1 MPKVENN
8 IPEKIRPYIFH
19 GVNLTW
25 TDKVATGDC
34 PWCGKEGKFSV
45 SVETGQWR
53 CFVCGEGN
61 DKGGGNIYTFLQLLW
76 KLADKNTIDYSTLAE
91 DRGLLPETLVQWE
104 LVVSPLT
111 SDWLIPG
118 YNAKKKLCQL
128 YKRVVGEQRSYLL
141 PTPGLGHQLFGV
153 PLLNKKC
160 STIYVCEGLWDGMAW
175 YEALS
180 RCKQT
185 EDELTVTSNVSY
197 SLLAEANVLAV
208 PSCSTFSESWLP
220 LFKDKTVVLLYDNDH
235 PRENPKTKKIVPPAG
250 WNGMKRVAGLLRGTA
265 KETKIIHWGEAGAE
279 YSDSLP
285 AGCDVRDA
293 LANCGDSLIEGV
305 DYLLGRIGDVPE
317 SWKSGKKGKKSCSH
331 SDGDGLEC
339 VPCSKY
345 KEVVNAWRK
354 ALLWTDGLDR
364 ALACMLA
371 SVASTQMLGDQLW
384 LKVLGPAA
392 CGKST
397 LCEAISI
404 NKDYVLAKSTIRGFH
419 SGFKEQGGGKEE
431 DNSLLSLLSG
441 KTLVTKD
448 GDTLLQSPNLPQILS
463 EGRDVYDGV
472 SRTHYRNTM
481 SKDYDGLRITWI
493 LCGTSSLR
501 QIDSSE
507 LGERFLDCVIMEGID
522 DDMEDEILER
532 VVHRAARDVAIE
544 SNGEANKHYAP
555 EMTNAM
561 QLTGG
566 YITWLRENAVEKLAK
581 VEYSPTVR
589 RQLTRFGKFAAHM
602 RARPSLRQEEVAE
615 REFATRLVSQL
626 TRLSGCLAL
635 VLNKDSIDDE
645 VMRRVRQ
652 VVLDTSR
659 GRTLSIATHLY
670 KADKEIGLES
680 NTLAVLIGQTED
692 KIRLLL
698 RFLRAIH
705 VVEFHHPLNKKGGKG
720 RVHWRLTTKM
730 RRLFMDV
737 NREQTEAIK

>member
-1 MPKVENN
+1 MPKVENDV
-8 IPEKIRPYIFH
+8 PERLKPYIFH

-34 PWCGKEGKFSV
+34 PWCGREGKFSAD
-45 SVETGQWR
+45 VETGMWK
-53 CFVCGEGN
+53 CFVCGEGS
-61 DKGGGNIYTFLQLLW
+61 DKGGGNVYTFLQLLW
-76 KLADKNTIDYSTLAE
+76 KMADKDTTDYSELAA
-91 DRGLLPETLVQWE
+91 DRKLLPDTLVQWE

-111 SDWLIPG
+111 GDWLIPG
-118 YNAKKKLCQL
+118 YNAKRKLCQL
-128 YKRVVGEQRSYLL
+128 YRRVVGEQRSLL
-141 PTPGLGHQLFGV
+141 MPTSGLSHQLFGV
-153 PLLNKKC
+153 PLLNNDN
-160 STIYVCEGLWDGMAW
+160 STIYVCEGLWDGMALW
-175 YEALS
+175 EAMGQCKYSGDEGLS
-180 RCKQT
+180 A
-185 EDELTVTSNVSY
+185 TSNPSY
-197 SLLAEANVLAV
+197 SLLSESSVLAA
-208 PSCSTFSESWLP
+208 PSCSAFSESWLP
-220 LFKDKTVVLLYDNDH
+220 LFKDKTVVLMYDNDH
-235 PRENPKTKKIVPPAG
+235 PRTNPKTGKVIAPAG
-250 WNGMKRVAGLLRGTA
+250 WAGMRRAAGILAGTA
-265 KETKIIHWGEAGAE
+265 KEIRILRWGGSES
-279 YSDSLP
+279 YSPNLAPGYDLRDALTTGPDSLP
-285 AGCDVRDA
+285 DR
-293 LANCGDSLIEGV
+293 LAQLLATLGPLPDEWRIKPKPRHAAHPKSEGMECT
-305 DYLLGRIGDVPE
+305 PC
-317 SWKSGKKGKKSCSH
+317 KSYKK
-331 SDGDGLEC
+331 LTT
-339 VPCSKY
+339 
-345 KEVVNAWRK
+345 AWRK
-354 ALLWTDGLDR
+354 ALLWNDGLDR

-371 SVASTQMLGDQLW
+371 SIASTQMLGDQLW

-397 LCEAISI
+397 LCEAISV

-431 DNSLLSLLSG
+431 DNSLLSLLPG

-532 VVHRAARDVAIE
+532 VVHRAARDVALE
-544 SNGEANKHYAP
+544 SDGEASKHYPP
-555 EMTNAM
+555 EMASAM

-566 YITWLRENAVEKLAK
+566 YVTWLRENAVEKLA
-581 VEYSPTVR
+581 VIDYPSTVR

-626 TRLSGCLAL
+626 TRLAGCLAL
-635 VLNKDSIDDE
+635 VLNKSSVDGE

-652 VVLDTSR
+652 VVMDTSR
-659 GRTLSIATHLY
+659 GRTLSITTYLY
-670 KADKEIGLES
+670 QADKEIGLES
-680 NTLAVLIGQTED
+680 KTLSVLVGQTED
-692 KIRLLL
+692 KIRSLL

-705 VVEFHHPLNKKGGKG
+705 VVELHYPINEKGVKG
-720 RVHWRLTTKM
+720 RMHWRLTNRM
-730 RRLFMDV
+730 HRLYTDAHRIFID
-737 NREQTEAIK
+737 E